1 MWILYLFIESE
12 GEFVEELKMVRYY
25 CSEVELKGLG
35 YSLGE
40 WIDIEVEEVKKNDE
54 GKVVKMLIEWKEIE

>member
-12 GEFVEELKMVRYY
+12 GKYVDELKVVRYYSSEEELKG
-25 CSEVELKGLG
+25 CG

-40 WIDIEVEEVKKNDE
+40 WIDIEVEEVKKNDK
-54 GKVVKMLIEWKEIE
+54 GKVVKMLIEWKEGE